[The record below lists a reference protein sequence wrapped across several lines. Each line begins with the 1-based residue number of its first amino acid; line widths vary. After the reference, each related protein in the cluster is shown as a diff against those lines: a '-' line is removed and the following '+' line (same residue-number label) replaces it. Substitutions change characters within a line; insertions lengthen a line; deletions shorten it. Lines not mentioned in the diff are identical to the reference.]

1 MSNFSPYANVKC
13 EPQPSTSTANETT
26 LPLNSPCHPSPALA
40 RSVPSSQEATSPSET
55 AGKDFVFF
63 TCVTCRHQCSE
74 EDESSSCCLLTFII
88 ALLRPFFC
96 RTELAN
102 QAALDFEK
110 ERFDSLLEWH
120 IKYRKRKEAERNADD
135 VVSEKASS
143 SVSTESTPVDTSERK
158 PEKRKAESDPED
170 QVSKK
175 PTYMDL
181 SAPDVSTKKVEE
193 TPLRRMEMM
202 TNSSAFS
209 TSSSINDVVEAPA
222 NGLCKKDERS
232 MKLEKLGEMERQV
245 EAERLRVE
253 WEKEVQAHEMKK
265 LMNTQGLSPYPSP
278 MYPRAPAPGPQGTLY
293 PMSSFPTRYPPGSA
307 PYPMGSMGYP
317 QGYPNGTSFPPGY
330 PMSAPGNSQIPSPA
344 YIGDPL
350 AFKGAAPPPGMSPH
364 HPMYAHMMAA
374 RASAGMQSPVPGP
387 GYPGDPSRLGF
398 PMPGH
403 SPSASPFYPTPFP
416 PHPYAQM
423 PYGHP
428 GMTKGMVP
436 PPPYPFPPSG
446 MMPGG
451 PGMPSNPGMMR
462 SDAMSWQG
470 GAPPNYPPSF
480 PSVPGGPTPPVP
492 CQHLT
497 PPKQGLAV

>member
-1 MSNFSPYANVKC
+1 M
-13 EPQPSTSTANETT
+13 
-26 LPLNSPCHPSPALA
+26 
-40 RSVPSSQEATSPSET
+40 
-55 AGKDFVFF
+55 
-63 TCVTCRHQCSE
+63 
-74 EDESSSCCLLTFII
+74 SSSML
-88 ALLRPFFC
+88 
-96 RTELAN
+96 TELAN

-120 IKYRKRKEAERNADD
+120 IKYRKRKEAERSADD
-135 VVSEKASS
+135 AVSEKASS
-143 SVSTESTPVDTSERK
+143 SVSAESTPVETSERK

-170 QVSKK
+170 QVAKK

-181 SAPDVSTKKVEE
+181 NAPDVSAKKVEE
-193 TPLRRMEMM
+193 TPLR
-202 TNSSAFS
+202 
-209 TSSSINDVVEAPA
+209 
-222 NGLCKKDERS
+222 DERS
-232 MKLEKLGEMERQV
+232 VKLEKLGEMERQV

-265 LMNTQGLSPYPSP
+265 LMNNQGLSPYPSP
-278 MYPRAPAPGPQGTLY
+278 MYPRALPPGPQGGLY
-293 PMSSFPTRYPPGSA
+293 PMGSYPGRYPPGSA
-307 PYPMGSMGYP
+307 PYPMGSMAYP
-317 QGYPNGTSFPPGY
+317 QGYPNGTTSFPPGY
-330 PMSAPGNSQIPSPA
+330 PMSAPGNSTIPSPA
-344 YIGDPL
+344 YIGDPM

-387 GYPGDPSRLGF
+387 GYPGDPSRMGF

-403 SPSASPFYPTPFP
+403 SPSASPFYPGPFP

-428 GMTKGMVP
+428 GMSKGMVP
-436 PPPYPFPPSG
+436 PPPYPFPPGG
-446 MMPGG
+446 MMPAG

-462 SDAMSWQG
+462 SDAMGWQG
-470 GAPPNYPPSF
+470 GPPPNYPPSF
-480 PSVPGGPTPPVP
+480 PSVPGGPTPPIP

>member
-13 EPQPSTSTANETT
+13 EAQPSTSTANETS
-26 LPLNSPCHPSPALA
+26 LPLSSPCHPSPALA

-63 TCVTCRHQCSE
+63 T
-74 EDESSSCCLLTFII
+74 
-88 ALLRPFFC
+88 
-96 RTELAN
+96 TELAN

-120 IKYRKRKEAERNADD
+120 IKYRKRKEAERSADD
-135 VVSEKASS
+135 AVSEKASS
-143 SVSTESTPVDTSERK
+143 SVSAESTPVETSERK

-170 QVSKK
+170 QVAKK

-181 SAPDVSTKKVEE
+181 NAPDVSTKKAEE
-193 TPLRRMEMM
+193 TPLRFGGFRLCTPFLFDDEIYKKFSRRMEMM

-232 MKLEKLGEMERQV
+232 VKLEKLGEMERQV

-253 WEKEVQAHEMKK
+253 WEKEVQAHEVCIFLWLLYCKLFWLGFVRIQMKK
-265 LMNTQGLSPYPSP
+265 LMNNQGLSPYPSP
-278 MYPRAPAPGPQGTLY
+278 MYPRAL
-293 PMSSFPTRYPPGSA
+293 PP
-307 PYPMGSMGYP
+307 
-317 QGYPNGTSFPPGY
+317 
-330 PMSAPGNSQIPSPA
+330 
-344 YIGDPL
+344 
-350 AFKGAAPPPGMSPH
+350 
-364 HPMYAHMMAA
+364 
-374 RASAGMQSPVPGP
+374 ASAGMQSPVPGP
-387 GYPGDPSRLGF
+387 GYPGDPSRMGF

-403 SPSASPFYPTPFP
+403 SPSASPFYPGPFP

-428 GMTKGMVP
+428 GMSKGMVP
-436 PPPYPFPPSG
+436 PPPYPFPPGG
-446 MMPGG
+446 MMPAG

-462 SDAMSWQG
+462 GDAMAWQG

-480 PSVPGGPTPPVP
+480 PTVPGGPTPPIP

>member
-13 EPQPSTSTANETT
+13 EAQPSTSTANETP
-26 LPLNSPCHPSPALA
+26 LPLSSPCHPSPALA

-63 TCVTCRHQCSE
+63 T
-74 EDESSSCCLLTFII
+74 
-88 ALLRPFFC
+88 
-96 RTELAN
+96 TELAN

-120 IKYRKRKEAERNADD
+120 IKYRKRKEAERSADD

-143 SVSTESTPVDTSERK
+143 SASAESTPVETSERK

-170 QVSKK
+170 QVAKK

-181 SAPDVSTKKVEE
+181 NAPDVSAKKVEETPLRRMEMMTNSSAFSTSSSINDVVEAPANGLCKNDPEDQVAKKPTYMDLNAPDVSAKKVEE

-232 MKLEKLGEMERQV
+232 VKLEKLGEMERQV

-265 LMNTQGLSPYPSP
+265 LMNNQGLSPYPSP
-278 MYPRAPAPGPQGTLY
+278 MYPRALPPGPQGGLY
-293 PMSSFPTRYPPGSA
+293 PMGSYPARYPPGSA
-307 PYPMGSMGYP
+307 PYPMGSMAYP
-317 QGYPNGTSFPPGY
+317 QGYPNGTTSFPPGY
-330 PMSAPGNSQIPSPA
+330 PMSAPGNAQIPSPA
-344 YIGDPL
+344 YIGDPM

-374 RASAGMQSPVPGP
+374 RASAGMQSPVSGP
-387 GYPGDPSRLGF
+387 GYPGDPSRMGF

-403 SPSASPFYPTPFP
+403 SPSASPFYPGPFP

-428 GMTKGMVP
+428 GMSK
-436 PPPYPFPPSG
+436 
-446 MMPGG
+446 
-451 PGMPSNPGMMR
+451 
-462 SDAMSWQG
+462 
-470 GAPPNYPPSF
+470 
-480 PSVPGGPTPPVP
+480 
-492 CQHLT
+492 
-497 PPKQGLAV
+497 